1 MSGLTSLILISI
13 IFWIWIFYEAWRAP
27 MMRENED
34 GTYTTI
40 RPEKKFRE
48 LFKKKSSY
56 ESRI

>member
-1 MSGLTSLILISI
+1 MSGLTSLVLISI

-40 RPEKKFRE
+40 RPEKKFGD